1 MSDSIR
7 SVRFIPQINN
17 IKPRGKTDDKKDK
30 KEGENGFSN
39 HMSADDNGADSTGPT
54 HVNDKSKNSEN
65 REQNNDNVLSERSD
79 EDFDNDCGSLLDTK
93 I

>member
-17 IKPRGKTDDKKDK
+17 IRPRGKTDDKKDK
-30 KEGENGFSN
+30 KEGEKGFSK
-39 HMSADDNGADSTGPT
+39 HMSAGDNDVDGTGPT
-54 HVNDKSKNSEN
+54 HVKENNKNSEN
-65 REQNNDNVLSERSD
+65 REQNNDNALSERSD
-79 EDFDNDCGSLLDTK
+79 EDFDSDCGSLLDTS